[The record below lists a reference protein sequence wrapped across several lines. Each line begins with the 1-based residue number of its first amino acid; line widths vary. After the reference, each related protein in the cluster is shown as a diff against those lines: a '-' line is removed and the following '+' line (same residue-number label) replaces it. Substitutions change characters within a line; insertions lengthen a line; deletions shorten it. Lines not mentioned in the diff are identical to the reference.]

1 MLFHETTKKKN
12 KKKLSNSSLNFK
24 LSTFN
29 PKTCIYARFSVS
41 LQPNLSYYALNKNI
55 MAYRIALIGYGNIGR
70 AAEQAIIAA
79 PDMELAGIY
88 HHNDSLDT
96 IQADAVLLCTPTRE
110 VEKFALQLLE
120 KGICTVDSFDIHN
133 QIVALRKS
141 LDAAAN
147 AHQAVSVVSA
157 GWDPGSDSVV
167 RALLL
172 AMAPQ
177 GITYT
182 NFGPGRSMG
191 HTVAA
196 KAIEGIKNA
205 LSMTIPLG
213 TGVHRRMVYVELE
226 EGASAAEVEKRLLAD
241 DYFAHDETHMIVV
254 DDVEALNNVA
264 HGVNLV
270 RSGVSGNT
278 HNQRFEF
285 NMTIN
290 NPALTAQVMVS
301 CARAAVRM
309 QQAGRYGAY
318 TMIELAPIDLLPGEK
333 EQLIKQ
339 LV

>member
-1 MLFHETTKKKN
+1 MVNNMVF
-12 KKKLSNSSLNFK
+12 
-24 LSTFN
+24 
-29 PKTCIYARFSVS
+29 
-41 LQPNLSYYALNKNI
+41 
-55 MAYRIALIGYGNIGR
+55 RIALIGYGNIGR

-79 PDMELAGIY
+79 SDMELAGIY
-88 HHNDSLDT
+88 HHNDSLDN

-110 VEKFALQLLE
+110 VENFALQLLK
-120 KGICTVDSFDIHN
+120 KGICTVDSFDIHHK
-133 QIVALRKS
+133 IIDLRAS
-141 LDAAAN
+141 LSQAAIAN
-147 AHQAVSVVSA
+147 KAVSIISA
-157 GWDPGSDSVV
+157 GWDPGSDSVI
-167 RALLL
+167 RTLLL

-196 KAIEGIKNA
+196 KAIKGIKNA

-226 EGASAAEVEKRLLAD
+226 EGANAIEIEKKLLAD
-241 DYFAHDETHMIVV
+241 EYFAHDETHMIVV

-270 RSGVSGNT
+270 RSGVSGIT

-301 CARAAVRM
+301 CARAALRM
-309 QQAGRYGAY
+309 QQAEQYGAY
-318 TMIELAPIDLLPGEK
+318 TMIELAPIDLLPGDK
-333 EQLIKQ
+333 ETLIKQ
-339 LV
+339 MV

>member
-1 MLFHETTKKKN
+1 
-12 KKKLSNSSLNFK
+12 
-24 LSTFN
+24 
-29 PKTCIYARFSVS
+29 
-41 LQPNLSYYALNKNI
+41 
-55 MAYRIALIGYGNIGR
+55 MAFRIALIGYGNIGR

-79 PDMELAGIY
+79 SDMELVGIY
-88 HHNDSLDT
+88 HHNDPLDN

-110 VEKFALQLLE
+110 VENFALQLLK

-133 QIVALRKS
+133 QIINLRAS
-141 LDAAAN
+141 LSQTAKEN
-147 AHQAVSVVSA
+147 KTVSIVSA
-157 GWDPGSDSVV
+157 GWDPGSDSVI

-172 AMAPQ
+172 AIAPQ

-226 EGASAAEVEKRLLAD
+226 EGANAAEVEKRLLAD
-241 DYFAHDETHMIVV
+241 EYFTHDETHMVIV

-264 HGVNLV
+264 HGVNLT
-270 RSGVSGNT
+270 RSGVSGTT

-285 NMTIN
+285 NMAIN

-309 QQAGRYGAY
+309 QQAERYGAY

-333 EQLIKQ
+333 ETLIKQ

>member
-1 MLFHETTKKKN
+1 MMKVAIL
-12 KKKLSNSSLNFK
+12 
-24 LSTFN
+24 
-29 PKTCIYARFSVS
+29 
-41 LQPNLSYYALNKNI
+41 
-55 MAYRIALIGYGNIGR
+55 GYGNIGR
-70 AAEQAIIAA
+70 AAEQAIQAA

-88 HHNDSLDT
+88 HHNDNLDS
-96 IQADAVLLCTPTRE
+96 IAADAVLLCTPTRE
-110 VEKFALQLLE
+110 VESFAKKLLE

-133 QIVALRKS
+133 QIYPLRQSLMPVAQSHK
-141 LDAAAN
+141 
-147 AHQAVSVVSA
+147 AVSVISA

-172 AMAPQ
+172 ALAPQ

-196 KAIEGIKNA
+196 KAIPGIKDA

-226 EGASAAEVEKRLLAD
+226 EGAEKATVEALLKAD
-241 DYFAHDETHMIVV
+241 EYFAHDETHMVV
-254 DDVEALNNVA
+254 VESVAALNNVA
-264 HGVNLV
+264 HGVNLQ
-270 RSGVSGNT
+270 RHGVSGET

-285 NMTIN
+285 NMQIN

-301 CARAAVRM
+301 CARAAVRL
-309 QQAGRYGAY
+309 QDKEQYGAY
-318 TMIELAPIDLLPGEK
+318 TMIELPPIALLPGDE
-333 EQLIKQ
+333 EQLIRQ